1 MSDRFKGDIV
11 KGDISIRRHV
21 PLIALVGRPNVGKS
35 TLFNRLVRKR
45 IALVDDQ
52 PGVTRDRL
60 FGEVRFDGRIARIA
74 DTGGLDAQTTDTVMM
89 GVRGQTRATIEE
101 ADIVLLVVDAQ
112 VGLTAADREVADMVR
127 KAGKLKYAIANKI
140 DVDSHRP
147 RVADFAELGL
157 DAIFAVSAEHDRG
170 TEPLLEAVFAL
181 IDAPKEEEHAVDQ
194 APIAVTPE
202 EGEDET
208 PEPSRIE
215 WKGGPIRVAV
225 IGRPNAGKSSLVNR
239 LLGEDRLLATEVPGT
254 TRDAIDVSIDFDGQ
268 QYVFVDTAGMRRK
281 RSVDDKLEKW
291 SVSAAVRSL
300 ESADVALLV
309 LDGTLPPSE
318 QDARIATLAHERG
331 KGLVIVANKWDI
343 AKDEALK
350 KDFDDAVRHEMKF
363 STYASI
369 LKVSAK
375 TGWKTDTIFA
385 AVLEAQRERHRRV
398 TTGELNRFMNDV
410 VERNPPP
417 VQNSRRPRLY
427 FASQPLVRP
436 PTFIFT
442 ASKPDDIHFSY
453 ERFLQNQLRERYGF
467 HGTPVWLK
475 FRRSRKERP

>member
-1 MSDRFKGDIV
+1 MS
-11 KGDISIRRHV
+11 DISIRRQL

-60 FGEVRFDGRIARIA
+60 FGEVRFDGKIARIA
-74 DTGGLDAQTTDTVMM
+74 DTGGLDAQATDTVMM

-101 ADIVLLVVDAQ
+101 ADVVLVVLDAQ
-112 VGLTAADREVADMVR
+112 VGLTAADREVVDAVR
-127 KAGKLKYAIANKI
+127 KAGKLKFVVANKI
-140 DVDSHRP
+140 DVDDHKP
-147 RVADFAELGL
+147 RVADFAELGV
-157 DAIFAVSAEHDRG
+157 DGIFGVSAEHDRG
-170 TEPLLEAVFAL
+170 TEPLLEAVFAV
-181 IDAPKEEEHAVDQ
+181 IDAPNEEAVTVDQ
-194 APIAVTPE
+194 SPIEVAPE
-202 EGEDET
+202 EGEEAS

-239 LLGEDRLLATEVPGT
+239 LLGEERLLATDVPGT
-254 TRDAIDVSIDFDGQ
+254 TRDAIDVAIEHDGTN
-268 QYVFVDTAGMRRK
+268 YVFVDTAGMRRK

-300 ESADVALLV
+300 DSADIALLL
-309 LDGTLPPSE
+309 LDSNLAPSE

-331 KGLVIVANKWDI
+331 KGLVIVANKWDV
-343 AKDEALK
+343 AKEEAFK
-350 KDFDDAVRHEMKF
+350 KDFDAAVLHEMKF
-363 STYASI
+363 ATYASI
-369 LKVSAK
+369 IKVSAK
-375 TGWKTDTIFA
+375 TGWKTETIFP

-417 VQNSRRPRLY
+417 VQNSRRPRIY

-442 ASKPDDIHFSY
+442 ASKPEDIHFSY
-453 ERFLQNQLRERYGF
+453 QRFLQNQLRERYGF

-475 FRRSRKERP
+475 FRRTRKER

>member
-1 MSDRFKGDIV
+1 MS
-11 KGDISIRRHV
+11 DISIRRQL

-60 FGEVRFDGRIARIA
+60 FGEIRFDGKIARVA
-74 DTGGLDAQTTDTVMM
+74 DTGGLDAQATDTVMM
-89 GVRGQTRATIEE
+89 GVRGQTRATIDE
-101 ADIVLLVVDAQ
+101 ADVVLLVLDAQ
-112 VGLTAADREVADMVR
+112 VGLTAADREVAEVLR
-127 KAGKLKYAIANKI
+127 KTGKLKFAIVNKI
-140 DVDSHRP
+140 DVDDHKP
-147 RVADFAELGL
+147 RTADFAELGV
-157 DAIFAVSAEHDRG
+157 DHIFGVSAEHDRG
-170 TEPLLEAVFAL
+170 TEPLLEAVFAV
-181 IDAPKEEEHAVDQ
+181 IDAPKEDAVTVDQ
-194 APIAVTPE
+194 SPIEVTPD
-202 EGEDET
+202 EGEDES

-215 WKGGPIRVAV
+215 WRGGAIRVAV

-239 LLGEDRLLATEVPGT
+239 LLGEERLLATDVPGT
-254 TRDAIDVSIDFDGQ
+254 TRDAIDVAIEHDGTH
-268 QYVFVDTAGMRRK
+268 YVFVDTAGMRRK

-300 ESADVALLV
+300 DSADVALLL
-309 LDGTLPPSE
+309 LDSSQQPSE

-331 KGLVIVANKWDI
+331 KGLVIVANKWDLPKED
-343 AKDEALK
+343 AFK
-350 KDFDDAVRHEMKF
+350 KDYDAAVIHEMKF
-363 STYASI
+363 ATYASI

-375 TGWKTDTIFA
+375 TGWKTDTIFP

-398 TTGELNRFMNDV
+398 TTGELNRFMADV

-417 VQNSRRPRLY
+417 IQNSRRPRIY

-442 ASKPDDIHFSY
+442 TSKPDDIHFSY
-453 ERFLQNQLRERYGF
+453 QRFLQNQLRERYGF

-475 FRRSRKERP
+475 FRRSRKEQR